1 MPRKKASLLT
11 PPPNPSPNHYHFYNI
26 YRKTCLKSSRL
37 NRLYAPQS
45 FLLRSDHWV
54 LTPQD
59 TVLNV
64 DQTIHLTPNPFP
76 LRDTCNTHPQD
87 TVLNIVQAIHQTPD
101 VVASGFPEL
110 LNVQHRAG

>member
-1 MPRKKASLLT
+1 MPRKKARLLT
-11 PPPNPSPNHYHFYNI
+11 SPPTIFI
-26 YRKTCLKSSRL
+26 RYRKTCLKSSRL
-37 NRLYAPQS
+37 NRLYTFLSDPSPYKITTHLSGYYAQCRPGYTTYSLSAPPK
-45 FLLRSDHWV
+45 RSP

-64 DQTIHLTPNPFP
+64 
-76 LRDTCNTHPQD
+76 
-87 TVLNIVQAIHQTPD
+87 VQAIHKTPD